1 MVGLFVMPSSTI
13 FRQHTRLNAATNKTT
28 KKISHT
34 RRSPKD
40 RNYPSTP
47 FDKLPFI
54 QEISSL
60 IYNSSMYFDTG
71 AIYLGSP
78 LMEAAPKIFDQVLAK
93 VHQLSQNKID
103 LVRLPNSDKATLL
116 GACSVIT
123 HYVLKL
129 RDYQLTFLEE
139 KSNFTT

>member
-47 FDKLPFI
+47 FDKLPKYFI
-54 QEISSL
+54 L
-60 IYNSSMYFDTG
+60 I
-71 AIYLGSP
+71 
-78 LMEAAPKIFDQVLAK
+78 KI
-93 VHQLSQNKID
+93 
-103 LVRLPNSDKATLL
+103 R
-116 GACSVIT
+116 ACSIS
-123 HYVLKL
+123 YV
-129 RDYQLTFLEE
+129 
-139 KSNFTT
+139 

>member
-47 FDKLPFI
+47 FDKLPKKW
-54 QEISSL
+54 L
-60 IYNSSMYFDTG
+60 
-71 AIYLGSP
+71 
-78 LMEAAPKIFDQVLAK
+78 
-93 VHQLSQNKID
+93 
-103 LVRLPNSDKATLL
+103 
-116 GACSVIT
+116 
-123 HYVLKL
+123 
-129 RDYQLTFLEE
+129 
-139 KSNFTT
+139 

>member
-47 FDKLPFI
+47 FDKLPFFFV
-54 QEISSL
+54 QEEGWRHAGCLGIL
-60 IYNSSMYFDTG
+60 LVELVTDEMHYF
-71 AIYLGSP
+71 S
-78 LMEAAPKIFDQVLAK
+78 
-93 VHQLSQNKID
+93 
-103 LVRLPNSDKATLL
+103 
-116 GACSVIT
+116 
-123 HYVLKL
+123 
-129 RDYQLTFLEE
+129 
-139 KSNFTT
+139 

>member
-47 FDKLPFI
+47 FDKLPKK
-54 QEISSL
+54 SS
-60 IYNSSMYFDTG
+60 
-71 AIYLGSP
+71 
-78 LMEAAPKIFDQVLAK
+78 
-93 VHQLSQNKID
+93 
-103 LVRLPNSDKATLL
+103 
-116 GACSVIT
+116 
-123 HYVLKL
+123 
-129 RDYQLTFLEE
+129 
-139 KSNFTT
+139 

>member
-47 FDKLPFI
+47 FDKLPLI
-54 QEISSL
+54 RSLQLISTAVQ
-60 IYNSSMYFDTG
+60 F
-71 AIYLGSP
+71 
-78 LMEAAPKIFDQVLAK
+78 
-93 VHQLSQNKID
+93 
-103 LVRLPNSDKATLL
+103 
-116 GACSVIT
+116 
-123 HYVLKL
+123 LKL
-129 RDYQLTFLEE
+129 LVA
-139 KSNFTT
+139 

>member
-47 FDKLPFI
+47 FDKLPD
-54 QEISSL
+54 
-60 IYNSSMYFDTG
+60 YHG
-71 AIYLGSP
+71 YLKTVKN
-78 LMEAAPKIFDQVLAK
+78 EDFK
-93 VHQLSQNKID
+93 
-103 LVRLPNSDKATLL
+103 
-116 GACSVIT
+116 
-123 HYVLKL
+123 
-129 RDYQLTFLEE
+129 LTF
-139 KSNFTT
+139 SGIIYQ

>member
-47 FDKLPFI
+47 FDKLPKFVNHA
-54 QEISSL
+54 ESL
-60 IYNSSMYFDTG
+60 FPNL
-71 AIYLGSP
+71 YLHWEDFG
-78 LMEAAPKIFDQVLAK
+78 
-93 VHQLSQNKID
+93 
-103 LVRLPNSDKATLL
+103 R
-116 GACSVIT
+116 
-123 HYVLKL
+123 
-129 RDYQLTFLEE
+129 
-139 KSNFTT
+139 SNASNILN

>member
-47 FDKLPFI
+47 FDKLPKKF
-54 QEISSL
+54 
-60 IYNSSMYFDTG
+60 
-71 AIYLGSP
+71 A
-78 LMEAAPKIFDQVLAK
+78 
-93 VHQLSQNKID
+93 
-103 LVRLPNSDKATLL
+103 
-116 GACSVIT
+116 
-123 HYVLKL
+123 
-129 RDYQLTFLEE
+129 E
-139 KSNFTT
+139 KSGSRFLITDNIDEGVSKT